1 MIRVMPRHGQRRRHP
16 IAARPALASLGL
28 AATLCVSL
36 GACTPG
42 TDLHEVP
49 SYDPHSY
56 VLGVDDQI
64 RVITYDQDQ
73 LSTDFRVDAGG
84 KVAVPTLGNL
94 QAAGLTT
101 AEFAAEMTQALEKQ
115 KLLRHPS
122 VVVEIVAYRPVS
134 ILGEVARPG
143 EYPYRPGMTL
153 LTAIAASG
161 GYTYRAF
168 EGYAYVVR
176 QEGDHTVTGRLSPG
190 DFVKPGDA
198 IQVYERHF

>member
-1 MIRVMPRHGQRRRHP
+1 MTRVMPRHGQRRRHP

-84 KVAVPTLGNL
+84 KV
-94 QAAGLTT
+94 
-101 AEFAAEMTQALEKQ
+101 
-115 KLLRHPS
+115 RC
-122 VVVEIVAYRPVS
+122 RP
-134 ILGEVARPG
+134 
-143 EYPYRPGMTL
+143 
-153 LTAIAASG
+153 
-161 GYTYRAF
+161 
-168 EGYAYVVR
+168 
-176 QEGDHTVTGRLSPG
+176 
-190 DFVKPGDA
+190 
-198 IQVYERHF
+198 